1 MTIDT
6 NTVVSISEANQ
17 NFSRVSHT
25 VDNLGSAVIFK
36 NNTPKYLVLDFPA
49 ADHAGISPD
58 AAASADSGNTY
69 VAASHEEVADVSRRL
84 MEKYDAAFKELAK

>member
-25 VDNLGSAVIFK
+25 VDNFGSAVIFK

-58 AAASADSGNTY
+58 ASMSDNTY